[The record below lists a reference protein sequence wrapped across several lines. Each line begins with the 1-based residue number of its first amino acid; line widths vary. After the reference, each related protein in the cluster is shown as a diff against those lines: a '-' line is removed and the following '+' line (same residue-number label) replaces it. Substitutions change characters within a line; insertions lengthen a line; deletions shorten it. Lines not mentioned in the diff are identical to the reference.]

1 MKLAITVIILFYSKL
16 CTAQELYV
24 FTEPASNMPTK
35 SIGLRSNNYLMKDK
49 STSSLNYHL
58 VPEIMAG
65 VSKNIMVHVDAFLS
79 NRNNSLSFEGGS
91 LYGKYRLFS
100 IDDVQKHFRIA
111 AFGRASYNNSNIH
124 MDEINLYGHNSGWET
139 GIVATQLLHK
149 VAISS
154 GVSFVKAADNGDGNK
169 FLYGDKNRN
178 AINYTLSFGKLM
190 LPKEYTSYKQTNMN
204 LMLELLNQYNLGS
217 RKYYVDIAPSLQLI
231 FNSRSRIDIG
241 YRQQINSSFQRTA
254 PNGFLI
260 RLEHNLFNAW

>member
-1 MKLAITVIILFYSKL
+1 MKFTIFLVVLFYSKL

-24 FTEPASNMPTK
+24 YTEPASNMAAK
-35 SIGLRSNNYLMKDK
+35 SIGIRANNLLMNEKV
-49 STSSLNYHL
+49 TSGLNYHL
-58 VPEIMAG
+58 VPEVMVGI
-65 VSKNIMVHVDAFLS
+65 SRNIMVHADAFLS
-79 NRNNSLSFEGGS
+79 NRDKRFSFEGGS
-91 LYGKYRLFS
+91 IYAKYRFFS
-100 IDDVQKHFRIA
+100 IDDVQKHFRMA
-111 AFGRASYNNSNIH
+111 AFGRVSYNNSEIH
-124 MDEINLYGHNSGWET
+124 MDEINMYGLNSGWET

-154 GVSFVKAADNGDGNK
+154 GVSLIRAADNGSGNK

-178 AINYTLSFGKLM
+178 AINYTLSVGKLM
-190 LPKEYTSYKQTNMN
+190 LPKEYTSYKQTNLN

-231 FNSRSRIDIG
+231 FNSRSRIDVG
-241 YRQQINSSFQRTA
+241 YRQQISSSFQRTA